1 MSRLDRALARSKEI
15 PGEVVTITAPITVP
29 KSVERFSEIKVAD
42 TITARYY
49 DNIVTR
55 LKPAGEH
62 IAHARLPE
70 CGLP

>member
-1 MSRLDRALARSKEI
+1 MSRLDRATAQSKEI
-15 PGEVVTITAPITVP
+15 PGEVVTITATVEAIDATTRTLTV
-29 KSVERFSEIKVAD
+29 K
-42 TITARYY
+42 TRYY